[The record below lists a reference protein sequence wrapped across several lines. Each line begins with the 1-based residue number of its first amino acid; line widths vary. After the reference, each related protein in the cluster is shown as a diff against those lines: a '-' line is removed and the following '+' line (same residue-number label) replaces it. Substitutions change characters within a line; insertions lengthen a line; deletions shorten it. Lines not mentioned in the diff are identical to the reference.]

1 MTGRAASMGRG
12 IIDDVAARIVDD
24 MAECV
29 TRRLAAQG
37 GDPALPQKP
46 VGGLS
51 LAATSPLGPFEEAL
65 LEEVDMREPSFTL
78 TAGPT
83 AATPRTLQAL
93 GQPIMFDYD
102 PLFLEKFR
110 ELDRKV
116 GELMRSSSDIVL
128 MQGEAVLGLEAAAR
142 GLTRPGMKALNLV
155 SGVYAAWFGDWL
167 AEYGAEV
174 VEVRVP
180 YDEAVEPE
188 AVRQALA
195 DNPDVELVAVVQ
207 SETPSGIHNPV
218 GEIAAAV
225 KEAGALLLV
234 DAVSALGC
242 EEVLVDEWGIDVC
255 VAGPQKC
262 LAGPPGM
269 SLISV
274 SSAAWEAMERNP
286 NAPRGSFLSLLDWKE
301 RWVDTDRTKFLYT
314 PSVVD
319 VNGVDSVVD
328 QVLEEGLDRCI
339 ARHQAAARAVRAG
352 VQAMGLE
359 LWPRQER
366 YAAGCVTAIRV
377 PEGISRAR
385 TLEHIRERYGVMLS
399 GGYGELSDKLFR
411 IGHMG
416 PAADSL
422 YPAVA
427 VAALGRGLK
436 DLGADVQIG
445 AGVEATLEAIG
456 EAAERMVAPA

>member
-1 MTGRAASMGRG
+1 
-12 IIDDVAARIVDD
+12 
-24 MAECV
+24 
-29 TRRLAAQG
+29 
-37 GDPALPQKP
+37 
-46 VGGLS
+46 
-51 LAATSPLGPFEEAL
+51 
-65 LEEVDMREPSFTL
+65 MRDPSFTL

-83 AATPRTLQAL
+83 GATPRTLQAL
-93 GQPIMFDYD
+93 GQPIIFDYD
-102 PLFLEKFR
+102 PVFLAKFR
-110 ELDRKV
+110 ELERKV
-116 GELMRSSSDIVL
+116 GELMRSSDDIVL

-142 GLTRPGMKALNLV
+142 ALTQPGMKALNLV

-167 AEYGAEV
+167 REYGADV

-180 YDEAVEPE
+180 YDEAVEP
-188 AVRQALA
+188 ADVRQALE
-195 DNPDVELVAVVQ
+195 DHPDVELVAVVQ
-207 SETPSGIHNPV
+207 SETPSGIQNPV
-218 GEIAAAV
+218 GEIAPAV
-225 KEAGALLLV
+225 KDAGALLLV

-255 VAGPQKC
+255 VAAPQKC

-269 SLISV
+269 SLISI
-274 SSAAWEAMERNP
+274 SSAAWEAMESNP

-328 QVLEEGLDRCI
+328 QVLEEGLDHCI
-339 ARHQAAARAVRAG
+339 ARHQTAGRAVRAG
-352 VQAMGLE
+352 IGAMGMD
-359 LWPRQER
+359 LWPRREDK
-366 YAAGCVTAIRV
+366 AASCVTAIRV
-377 PEGISRAR
+377 PEGISRADA
-385 TLEHIRERYGVMLS
+385 LEHIRTHYGVMLS
-399 GGYGELSDKLFR
+399 GGYGELADQLFR

-422 YPAVA
+422 NPVVA

-436 DLGADVQIG
+436 DLGAEVRIG

-456 EAAERMVAPA
+456 EAADRTVATA

>member
-1 MTGRAASMGRG
+1 
-12 IIDDVAARIVDD
+12 
-24 MAECV
+24 
-29 TRRLAAQG
+29 
-37 GDPALPQKP
+37 
-46 VGGLS
+46 
-51 LAATSPLGPFEEAL
+51 
-65 LEEVDMREPSFTL
+65 MRDPSFTL

-93 GQPIMFDYD
+93 GQPIIFDYD
-102 PLFLEKFR
+102 PVFLEKFR
-110 ELDRKV
+110 QLERKV
-116 GELMRSSSDIVL
+116 GELMRSSEDIVL

-142 GLTRPGMKALNLV
+142 ALTRPGMKALNLV

-167 AEYGAEV
+167 REYGAEV
-174 VEVRVP
+174 IEVRVA
-180 YDEAVEPE
+180 YDEAVD
-188 AVRQALA
+188 AADVRRALEE
-195 DNPDVELVAVVQ
+195 NPDVELVAVVQ

-218 GEIAAAV
+218 GEIAPDV
-225 KEAGALLLV
+225 RQAGALLLV

-269 SLISV
+269 SLMSI

-301 RWVDTDRTKFLYT
+301 RWIDTDRTKFLYT

-328 QVLEEGLDRCI
+328 QVLEEGLEACI

-359 LWPRQER
+359 LWPRSEE

-377 PEGISRAR
+377 PDGISRAEA
-385 TLEHIRERYGVMLS
+385 LGHIRERYGVMLS
-399 GGYGELSDKLFR
+399 GGYGELADRLFR

-416 PAADSL
+416 PAADSFH
-422 YPAVA
+422 PVVA

-436 DLGADVQIG
+436 DMGVEVRIG
-445 AGVEATLEAIG
+445 EGVEATLGAI
-456 EAAERMVAPA
+456 AATAGKAVSPA

>member
-1 MTGRAASMGRG
+1 
-12 IIDDVAARIVDD
+12 
-24 MAECV
+24 
-29 TRRLAAQG
+29 
-37 GDPALPQKP
+37 
-46 VGGLS
+46 
-51 LAATSPLGPFEEAL
+51 
-65 LEEVDMREPSFTL
+65 MRDPSFTL

-83 AATPRTLQAL
+83 GATPRTLQAM
-93 GQPIMFDYD
+93 GQPIIFDYD
-102 PLFLEKFR
+102 PVFLEKFR
-110 ELDRKV
+110 ELERKV
-116 GELMRSSSDIVL
+116 GELMRSSDDIVL

-142 GLTRPGMKALNLV
+142 ALTRPGMKALNLV
-155 SGVYAAWFGDWL
+155 SGVYASWFGDWL
-167 AEYGAEV
+167 REYGAQV
-174 VEVRVP
+174 IEVRVP
-180 YDEAVEPE
+180 YDEAVEV
-188 AVRQALA
+188 ADVRQALA
-195 DNPDVELVAVVQ
+195 DNPDVGLVAVVQ

-218 GEIAAAV
+218 AEIAAAV
-225 KEAGALLLV
+225 KDAGALLLV

-242 EEVLVDEWGIDVC
+242 EDVLVDEWGIDLC
-255 VAGPQKC
+255 VVGPQKC

-274 SSAAWEAMERNP
+274 SAAAWEAMGRNP

-301 RWVDTDRTKFLYT
+301 RWVDTDRTKFLFT

-328 QVLEEGLDRCI
+328 QVLEEGLENCI
-339 ARHQAAARAVRAG
+339 ARHQTAARAVRAG

-359 LWPRQER
+359 LWPRREE

-377 PEGISRAR
+377 PEGISRAE
-385 TLEHIRERYGVMLS
+385 TLGHIRERYGVMLS
-399 GGYGELSDKLFR
+399 GGYGELADKLFR

-422 YPAVA
+422 NPVVA

-445 AGVEATLEAIG
+445 AGVEATLEEIG
-456 EAAERMVAPA
+456 QAAERTTATA

>member
-1 MTGRAASMGRG
+1 
-12 IIDDVAARIVDD
+12 
-24 MAECV
+24 
-29 TRRLAAQG
+29 
-37 GDPALPQKP
+37 
-46 VGGLS
+46 
-51 LAATSPLGPFEEAL
+51 
-65 LEEVDMREPSFTL
+65 MRDPSFTL

-93 GQPIMFDYD
+93 GQPIIFDYD
-102 PLFLEKFR
+102 PVFLEKFR
-110 ELDRKV
+110 QLERKV
-116 GELMRSSSDIVL
+116 GELMRSSDDIVL

-142 GLTRPGMKALNLV
+142 ALTRPGMKALNLV

-167 AEYGAEV
+167 REYGAEV

-180 YDEAVEPE
+180 YDEAVE
-188 AVRQALA
+188 AADVRQALE

-218 GEIAAAV
+218 GEIAPAV
-225 KEAGALLLV
+225 NDAGALLLV

-269 SLISV
+269 SLMSI

-328 QVLEEGLDRCI
+328 QVLDEGLEQCI

-359 LWPRQER
+359 LWPRREE

-377 PEGISRAR
+377 PEGISRAA
-385 TLEHIRERYGVMLS
+385 TLEHIRDRYGVMLS
-399 GGYGELSDKLFR
+399 GGYGELADKLFR

-422 YPAVA
+422 NPVVA

-436 DLGADVQIG
+436 DLGADVHIG

-456 EAAERMVAPA
+456 EAADRAVAPA

>member
-1 MTGRAASMGRG
+1 
-12 IIDDVAARIVDD
+12 
-24 MAECV
+24 
-29 TRRLAAQG
+29 
-37 GDPALPQKP
+37 
-46 VGGLS
+46 
-51 LAATSPLGPFEEAL
+51 
-65 LEEVDMREPSFTL
+65 MRDPSFTL

-93 GQPIMFDYD
+93 GQPIIFDYD
-102 PLFLEKFR
+102 PVFLEKFR
-110 ELDRKV
+110 ELERKIA
-116 GELMRSSSDIVL
+116 ELMRSSEDIVL

-142 GLTRPGMKALNLV
+142 ALTRPGMKALNLV

-167 AEYGAEV
+167 REYGAEV

-180 YDEAVEPE
+180 YDEAVE
-188 AVRQALA
+188 AADVRQALD

-218 GEIAAAV
+218 GEIAPAV
-225 KEAGALLLV
+225 REAGALLLV
-234 DAVSALGC
+234 DAVSALCC

-269 SLISV
+269 SLMSI

-328 QVLEEGLDRCI
+328 QVLEEGLEQCV

-359 LWPRQER
+359 LWPRREE

-377 PEGISRAR
+377 PEGISRAG
-385 TLEHIRERYGVMLS
+385 TLEHVRGRYGVMLS
-399 GGYGELSDKLFR
+399 GGYGELTDKLFR

-422 YPAVA
+422 NPVVA

-436 DLGADVQIG
+436 DLGADVRIG

-456 EAAERMVAPA
+456 AAAERTVTTA

>member
-1 MTGRAASMGRG
+1 
-12 IIDDVAARIVDD
+12 
-24 MAECV
+24 
-29 TRRLAAQG
+29 
-37 GDPALPQKP
+37 
-46 VGGLS
+46 
-51 LAATSPLGPFEEAL
+51 
-65 LEEVDMREPSFTL
+65 MRDPSFTL

-93 GQPIMFDYD
+93 GQPIVFDYD

-110 ELDRKV
+110 ELERKV
-116 GELMRSSSDIVL
+116 GELMRSSDDIVL

-142 GLTRPGMKALNLV
+142 ALTRPGTKALNVV

-167 AEYGAEV
+167 REYGADV

-180 YDEAVEPE
+180 YDEAVD
-188 AVRQALA
+188 AADVRQALE

-218 GEIAAAV
+218 GEIAPAV
-225 KEAGALLLV
+225 KDAGALLLV
-234 DAVSALGC
+234 DAVSAVGC

-255 VAGPQKC
+255 VVGPQKC

-269 SLISV
+269 SLMSI

-301 RWVDTDRTKFLYT
+301 RWVDTDKTKFLYT

-328 QVLEEGLDRCI
+328 QVLEEGLDQCI

-359 LWPRQER
+359 LWPRRED

-377 PEGISRAR
+377 PEGISRAGA
-385 TLEHIRERYGVMLS
+385 LAHIRERYGVMLS
-399 GGYGELSDKLFR
+399 GGYGELADRLFR

-422 YPAVA
+422 NPVVG

-436 DLGADVQIG
+436 DLGADVHIG
-445 AGVEATLEAIG
+445 AGVEATLEAMG
-456 EAAERMVAPA
+456 EAANRAVTTA

>member
-1 MTGRAASMGRG
+1 
-12 IIDDVAARIVDD
+12 
-24 MAECV
+24 
-29 TRRLAAQG
+29 
-37 GDPALPQKP
+37 
-46 VGGLS
+46 
-51 LAATSPLGPFEEAL
+51 
-65 LEEVDMREPSFTL
+65 MRDPSFTL

-93 GQPIMFDYD
+93 GQPIVFDYD

-110 ELDRKV
+110 ELERKV
-116 GELMRSSSDIVL
+116 GELMRSSDDIVL

-142 GLTRPGMKALNLV
+142 ALTRPGTKALNVV

-167 AEYGAEV
+167 REYGADV

-180 YDEAVEPE
+180 YDEAVD
-188 AVRQALA
+188 AADVRQALE

-218 GEIAAAV
+218 GEIAPAV
-225 KEAGALLLV
+225 KDAGALLLV
-234 DAVSALGC
+234 DAVSAVGC

-255 VAGPQKC
+255 VVGPQKC

-269 SLISV
+269 SLMSI

-301 RWVDTDRTKFLYT
+301 RWVDTDKTKFLYT

-328 QVLEEGLDRCI
+328 QVLEEGLDQCI

-359 LWPRQER
+359 LWPRRED

-377 PEGISRAR
+377 PEGISRAGA
-385 TLEHIRERYGVMLS
+385 LAHIRERYGVMLS
-399 GGYGELSDKLFR
+399 GGYGELADRLFR

-422 YPAVA
+422 NPVVG

-436 DLGADVQIG
+436 DLGADVHIG

-456 EAAERMVAPA
+456 EAANRAVTTA

>member
-1 MTGRAASMGRG
+1 MR
-12 IIDDVAARIVDD
+12 
-24 MAECV
+24 
-29 TRRLAAQG
+29 
-37 GDPALPQKP
+37 DP
-46 VGGLS
+46 
-51 LAATSPLGPFEEAL
+51 T
-65 LEEVDMREPSFTL
+65 FTL

-93 GQPIMFDYD
+93 GQPIIFDYD
-102 PLFLEKFR
+102 PVFLEKFR
-110 ELDRKV
+110 ELERKV
-116 GELMRSSSDIVL
+116 GELMRSSDDIVL

-142 GLTRPGMKALNLV
+142 ALTRPGMKALNLV
-155 SGVYAAWFGDWL
+155 SGVYASWFGDWL
-167 AEYGAEV
+167 REYGAEV

-180 YDEAVEPE
+180 YDEAVE
-188 AVRQALA
+188 AADVRQALA
-195 DNPDVELVAVVQ
+195 DNPGVELVAVVQ

-218 GEIAAAV
+218 AEIAPAV

-242 EEVLVDEWGIDVC
+242 EEVLVDEWGIDLC
-255 VAGPQKC
+255 VVGPQKC

-274 SSAAWEAMERNP
+274 SPAAWEVMERNP

-301 RWVDTDRTKFLYT
+301 RWVDTDRTKFLFT

-328 QVLEEGLDRCI
+328 QMLEEGLDNCI
-339 ARHQAAARAVRAG
+339 ARHQTAARAVRAG

-359 LWPRQER
+359 LWPRREDC
-366 YAAGCVTAIRV
+366 AAGCVTAIRV
-377 PEGISRAR
+377 PDGISRAA
-385 TLEHIRERYGVMLS
+385 TLDHIRRRYGVMLS
-399 GGYGELSDKLFR
+399 GGYGELADKLFR

-422 YPAVA
+422 NPVVA

-436 DLGADVQIG
+436 DLGADVRIG

-456 EAAERMVAPA
+456 EAADRTVATA

>member
-1 MTGRAASMGRG
+1 MR
-12 IIDDVAARIVDD
+12 
-24 MAECV
+24 
-29 TRRLAAQG
+29 
-37 GDPALPQKP
+37 DPN
-46 VGGLS
+46 
-51 LAATSPLGPFEEAL
+51 
-65 LEEVDMREPSFTL
+65 FTL

-93 GQPIMFDYD
+93 GQPIIFDYD
-102 PLFLEKFR
+102 PVFLEKFR
-110 ELDRKV
+110 ELERKV
-116 GELMRSSSDIVL
+116 GELMRSSDDIVL

-142 GLTRPGMKALNLV
+142 ALTRPGMKALNLV
-155 SGVYAAWFGDWL
+155 SGVYASWFGDWL
-167 AEYGAEV
+167 REYGAEV
-174 VEVRVP
+174 LEVRVP
-180 YDEAVEPE
+180 YDEAVD
-188 AVRQALA
+188 AADVRQALA
-195 DNPDVELVAVVQ
+195 DNPEVELVAVVQ

-218 GEIAAAV
+218 AEIAPAV

-234 DAVSALGC
+234 DAVSAIGC

-255 VAGPQKC
+255 VVGPQKC

-274 SSAAWEAMERNP
+274 SPAAWEAMERNP

-328 QVLEEGLDRCI
+328 QVLEEGLDNCI
-339 ARHQAAARAVRAG
+339 ARHQAAAQAVRAG
-352 VQAMGLE
+352 AQAMGLE
-359 LWPRQER
+359 LWPRRAE

-377 PEGISRAR
+377 PDGISRAGA
-385 TLEHIRERYGVMLS
+385 LEHIRERYGVMLS
-399 GGYGELSDKLFR
+399 GGYGELADKLFR

-422 YPAVA
+422 NPVVA

-436 DLGADVQIG
+436 DLGADVSIG
-445 AGVEATLEAIG
+445 AGVEATLEKIG
-456 EAAERMVAPA
+456 DAAERAVTPA

>member
-1 MTGRAASMGRG
+1 
-12 IIDDVAARIVDD
+12 
-24 MAECV
+24 
-29 TRRLAAQG
+29 
-37 GDPALPQKP
+37 
-46 VGGLS
+46 
-51 LAATSPLGPFEEAL
+51 
-65 LEEVDMREPSFTL
+65 MRDPSFTL

-83 AATPRTLQAL
+83 AATPRTLQAM
-93 GQPIMFDYD
+93 GQPIIFDYD
-102 PLFLEKFR
+102 PVFLEKFR
-110 ELDRKV
+110 ELERKV
-116 GELMRSSSDIVL
+116 GQLMRSSDDIVL

-142 GLTRPGMKALNLV
+142 ALTRPGMKALNLV
-155 SGVYAAWFGDWL
+155 SGVYASWFGDWL
-167 AEYGAEV
+167 REYGAEV

-180 YDEAVEPE
+180 YDEAVE
-188 AVRQALA
+188 AADVRQALA

-218 GEIAAAV
+218 AEIAAAV

-242 EEVLVDEWGIDVC
+242 EDVLVDEWGIDVC
-255 VAGPQKC
+255 VVGPQKC

-274 SSAAWEAMERNP
+274 SAAAWEAMERNP

-301 RWVDTDRTKFLYT
+301 RWIDTDRTKFLFT

-328 QVLEEGLDRCI
+328 QVLEEGVETCI
-339 ARHQAAARAVRAG
+339 ARHQTAARAVRAG

-359 LWPRQER
+359 LWPRREE

-377 PEGISRAR
+377 PDGISRAD
-385 TLEHIRERYGVMLS
+385 TLAHIRERYGVMLS
-399 GGYGELSDKLFR
+399 GGYGELADKLFR

-422 YPAVA
+422 YPVVA

-436 DLGADVQIG
+436 DLGADVRIG
-445 AGVEATLEAIG
+445 PGVEATLEAIG
-456 EAAERMVAPA
+456 QAAERTVATA

>member
-1 MTGRAASMGRG
+1 
-12 IIDDVAARIVDD
+12 
-24 MAECV
+24 
-29 TRRLAAQG
+29 
-37 GDPALPQKP
+37 
-46 VGGLS
+46 
-51 LAATSPLGPFEEAL
+51 
-65 LEEVDMREPSFTL
+65 MRDPSFTL

-93 GQPIMFDYD
+93 GQPIIFDYD
-102 PLFLEKFR
+102 PVFLEKFR
-110 ELDRKV
+110 ELERKV
-116 GELMRSSSDIVL
+116 GELMRSSDDIVL

-142 GLTRPGMKALNLV
+142 ALTRPGMKALNLV

-167 AEYGAEV
+167 REYGAEV
-174 VEVRVP
+174 IEVRVP
-180 YDEAVEPE
+180 YDEAVD
-188 AVRQALA
+188 AADVRQAL
-195 DNPDVELVAVVQ
+195 DENPDVELVAVVQ

-218 GEIAAAV
+218 GEIAPAV
-225 KEAGALLLV
+225 KDAGALLLV

-255 VAGPQKC
+255 VVGPQKC

-269 SLISV
+269 SLMSV
-274 SSAAWEAMERNP
+274 SPAAWEAMESNP

-328 QVLEEGLDRCI
+328 QVLEEGLESCI
-339 ARHQAAARAVRAG
+339 ARHQTAARAVRAG

-359 LWPRQER
+359 LWPRRED

-377 PEGISRAR
+377 PEGISRAGA
-385 TLEHIRERYGVMLS
+385 LEHIRERYGVMLS
-399 GGYGELSDKLFR
+399 GGYGELADKLFR

-422 YPAVA
+422 NPVVA

-436 DLGADVQIG
+436 DLGADVSIG
-445 AGVEATLEAIG
+445 AGVEATLEKIG
-456 EAAERMVAPA
+456 EAAERAVTPA

>member
-1 MTGRAASMGRG
+1 
-12 IIDDVAARIVDD
+12 
-24 MAECV
+24 
-29 TRRLAAQG
+29 
-37 GDPALPQKP
+37 
-46 VGGLS
+46 
-51 LAATSPLGPFEEAL
+51 
-65 LEEVDMREPSFTL
+65 MRDPSFTL

-83 AATPRTLQAL
+83 TATPRTLQAL
-93 GQPIMFDYD
+93 GQPIIFDYD
-102 PLFLEKFR
+102 PVFLEKFR
-110 ELDRKV
+110 ELERKV
-116 GELMRSSSDIVL
+116 GELMRSSDDIVL

-142 GLTRPGMKALNLV
+142 ALTRPGMKALNLV
-155 SGVYAAWFGDWL
+155 SGVYASWFGDWL
-167 AEYGAEV
+167 REYGADV

-180 YDEAVEPE
+180 YDEAVDV
-188 AVRQALA
+188 ADVRQALA
-195 DNPDVELVAVVQ
+195 DNTDVELVAVVQ

-218 GEIAAAV
+218 GEIAPAV

-255 VAGPQKC
+255 VVGPQKC

-274 SSAAWEAMERNP
+274 SPAAWEAMQRNP

-328 QVLEEGLDRCI
+328 QVLEEGLESCI
-339 ARHQAAARAVRAG
+339 ARHQTAARAVRAG

-359 LWPRQER
+359 LWPRRED

-377 PEGISRAR
+377 PDGVSRAG
-385 TLEHIRERYGVMLS
+385 TLDHVRERYGVMLS
-399 GGYGELSDKLFR
+399 GGYGELADKLFR

-422 YPAVA
+422 NPVVA

-436 DLGADVQIG
+436 DLGADVSIG
-445 AGVEATLEAIG
+445 AGVEATLEKIG
-456 EAAERMVAPA
+456 EAAERAVTPA

>member
-1 MTGRAASMGRG
+1 
-12 IIDDVAARIVDD
+12 
-24 MAECV
+24 
-29 TRRLAAQG
+29 
-37 GDPALPQKP
+37 
-46 VGGLS
+46 
-51 LAATSPLGPFEEAL
+51 
-65 LEEVDMREPSFTL
+65 MRDPSFTL

-93 GQPIMFDYD
+93 GQPIIFDYD
-102 PLFLEKFR
+102 PVFLEKFR
-110 ELDRKV
+110 QLERKV
-116 GELMRSSSDIVL
+116 GELMRSSDDIVL

-142 GLTRPGMKALNLV
+142 ALTRPGMKALNLV

-167 AEYGAEV
+167 REYGAEV

-180 YDEAVEPE
+180 YDEAVE
-188 AVRQALA
+188 AADVRQALE

-218 GEIAAAV
+218 GEIAPAV
-225 KEAGALLLV
+225 NDAGALFLV

-269 SLISV
+269 SLMSI

-301 RWVDTDRTKFLYT
+301 RWVDTDKTKFLYT

-328 QVLEEGLDRCI
+328 QVLDEGLEQCI

-359 LWPRQER
+359 LWPRREE

-377 PEGISRAR
+377 PEGISRAA
-385 TLEHIRERYGVMLS
+385 TLEHIRDRYGVMLS
-399 GGYGELSDKLFR
+399 GGYGELADKLFR

-422 YPAVA
+422 NPVVA

-436 DLGADVQIG
+436 DLGADVHIG

-456 EAAERMVAPA
+456 EAADRAVAPA

>member
-1 MTGRAASMGRG
+1 
-12 IIDDVAARIVDD
+12 
-24 MAECV
+24 
-29 TRRLAAQG
+29 
-37 GDPALPQKP
+37 
-46 VGGLS
+46 
-51 LAATSPLGPFEEAL
+51 
-65 LEEVDMREPSFTL
+65 MRDPSFTL

-93 GQPIMFDYD
+93 GQPIIFDYD
-102 PLFLEKFR
+102 PVFLEKFQNL
-110 ELDRKV
+110 ERKV
-116 GELMRSSSDIVL
+116 GELMRSSQDIVL

-142 GLTRPGMKALNLV
+142 ALTQPGMKALNLV
-155 SGVYAAWFGDWL
+155 SGVYASWFGDWL
-167 AEYGAEV
+167 REYGADV

-180 YDEAVEPE
+180 YDEAVD
-188 AVRQALA
+188 AADVRQALA

-218 GEIAAAV
+218 AEIAPLV
-225 KEAGALLLV
+225 NEAGALFLV

-255 VAGPQKC
+255 VVGPQKV

-269 SLISV
+269 SLMSISN
-274 SSAAWEAMERNP
+274 AAWEAMRNNP
-286 NAPRGSFLSLLDWKE
+286 HAPRGSFLSLLDWKE
-301 RWVDTDRTKFLYT
+301 RWVDTDKLHFLYT

-328 QVLEEGLDRCI
+328 QVLEEGLENCI

-352 VQAMGLE
+352 VRSMGLE
-359 LWPRQER
+359 LWPRREE

-377 PEGISRAR
+377 PDGISRAGA
-385 TLEHIRERYGVMLS
+385 LAHIRERYGVMLS
-399 GGYGELSDKLFR
+399 GGYGELADKLFR

-422 YPAVA
+422 YPVVA
-427 VAALGRGLK
+427 IAALGQGLK
-436 DLGADVQIG
+436 DLGVDVHVG
-445 AGVEATLEAIG
+445 AGVEVTLDAIG
-456 EAAERMVAPA
+456 QAADRTVATA

>member
-1 MTGRAASMGRG
+1 
-12 IIDDVAARIVDD
+12 
-24 MAECV
+24 
-29 TRRLAAQG
+29 
-37 GDPALPQKP
+37 
-46 VGGLS
+46 
-51 LAATSPLGPFEEAL
+51 
-65 LEEVDMREPSFTL
+65 MRDPSFTL

-93 GQPIMFDYD
+93 GQPIIFDYD

-110 ELDRKV
+110 ELERKV
-116 GELMRSSSDIVL
+116 GELMRSSDDIVL

-142 GLTRPGMKALNLV
+142 ALTRPGTKALNLV
-155 SGVYAAWFGDWL
+155 SGVYASWFGDWL
-167 AEYGAEV
+167 REYGADV

-180 YDEAVEPE
+180 YDEAVD
-188 AVRQALA
+188 AADVRQALE

-218 GEIAAAV
+218 AEIAPAV
-225 KEAGALLLV
+225 KDAGALLLV
-234 DAVSALGC
+234 DAVSAVGC

-255 VAGPQKC
+255 VVGPQKC

-269 SLISV
+269 SLMSV
-274 SSAAWEAMERNP
+274 SAAAWEVMARNP

-301 RWVDTDRTKFLYT
+301 RWVDTDKTKFLYT

-328 QVLEEGLDRCI
+328 QVLEEGLDHCI

-352 VQAMGLE
+352 AQAMGLE
-359 LWPRQER
+359 LWPRRAE

-377 PEGISRAR
+377 PDGISRAGA
-385 TLEHIRERYGVMLS
+385 LEHIRERYGVMLS
-399 GGYGELSDKLFR
+399 GGYGELADKLFR

-422 YPAVA
+422 NPVVG

-436 DLGADVQIG
+436 DLGADVRIG
-445 AGVEATLEAIG
+445 AGVEAALEAI
-456 EAAERMVAPA
+456 AETADRTVATA

>member
-1 MTGRAASMGRG
+1 
-12 IIDDVAARIVDD
+12 
-24 MAECV
+24 
-29 TRRLAAQG
+29 
-37 GDPALPQKP
+37 
-46 VGGLS
+46 
-51 LAATSPLGPFEEAL
+51 
-65 LEEVDMREPSFTL
+65 MRDPSFTL

-93 GQPIMFDYD
+93 GQPIIFDYD
-102 PLFLEKFR
+102 PVFLEKFR
-110 ELDRKV
+110 ELERKV
-116 GELMRSSSDIVL
+116 GELMRSSDDIVL

-142 GLTRPGMKALNLV
+142 ALTRPGMKALNLV
-155 SGVYAAWFGDWL
+155 SGVYASWFGDWL
-167 AEYGAEV
+167 REYGAEV
-174 VEVRVP
+174 IEVRVP
-180 YDEAVEPE
+180 YDEAVD
-188 AVRQALA
+188 AAHVRQALA

-218 GEIAAAV
+218 AEIAPAV

-255 VAGPQKC
+255 VVGPQKC

-274 SSAAWEAMERNP
+274 STAAWEAMARNP

-301 RWVDTDRTKFLYT
+301 RWVETDRTKFLYT

-328 QVLEEGLDRCI
+328 QVLEEGLESCI
-339 ARHQAAARAVRAG
+339 ARHQTAARAVRAG

-359 LWPRQER
+359 LWPRRED

-377 PEGISRAR
+377 PEGISRAGA
-385 TLEHIRERYGVMLS
+385 LEHIRERYGVMLS
-399 GGYGELSDKLFR
+399 GGYGELADKLFR

-422 YPAVA
+422 NPVVA

-436 DLGADVQIG
+436 DLGADVSIG
-445 AGVEATLEAIG
+445 AGVEATLEKIG
-456 EAAERMVAPA
+456 ETAERAVTPA

>member
-1 MTGRAASMGRG
+1 M
-12 IIDDVAARIVDD
+12 
-24 MAECV
+24 
-29 TRRLAAQG
+29 
-37 GDPALPQKP
+37 K
-46 VGGLS
+46 
-51 LAATSPLGPFEEAL
+51 
-65 LEEVDMREPSFTL
+65 EPSFTL

-83 AATPRTLQAL
+83 FATPRTLAAL
-93 GQPIMFDYD
+93 GQPIIFDYD
-102 PLFLEKFR
+102 PVFLERFVGL
-110 ELDRKV
+110 ERKV
-116 GELMRSSSDIVL
+116 GELMRSSQDIVL

-142 GLTRPGMKALNLV
+142 ALTRPGMKALNLV
-155 SGVYAAWFGDWL
+155 SGVYASWFGDWL
-167 AEYGAEV
+167 REYGAEV

-180 YDEAVEPE
+180 YDEAVDADE
-188 AVRQALA
+188 VRGALA
-195 DNPDVELVAVVQ
+195 ENPDVELVAVVQ

-218 GEIAAAV
+218 GEIAPLV

-255 VAGPQKC
+255 VAGPQKV

-269 SLISV
+269 SLISI
-274 SSAAWEAMERNP
+274 SDAAWQAMRKNP

-301 RWVDTDRTKFLYT
+301 RWVDTDKLHFLYT

-328 QVLEEGLDRCI
+328 QVLEEGLENCI

-359 LWPRQER
+359 LWPRRQD

-377 PEGISRAR
+377 PEGLSRAE
-385 TLEHIRERYGVMLS
+385 TLAHIRERYGVMLS
-399 GGYGELSDKLFR
+399 GGYGELADRLFR

-422 YPAVA
+422 YPVVA
-427 VAALGRGLK
+427 VSALGQGLK
-436 DLGADVQIG
+436 DQGADVQVG
-445 AGVEATLEAIG
+445 AGVEATLDAIG
-456 EAAERMVAPA
+456 RGADRTVATA

>member
-1 MTGRAASMGRG
+1 
-12 IIDDVAARIVDD
+12 
-24 MAECV
+24 
-29 TRRLAAQG
+29 
-37 GDPALPQKP
+37 
-46 VGGLS
+46 
-51 LAATSPLGPFEEAL
+51 
-65 LEEVDMREPSFTL
+65 MRDPSFTL

-93 GQPIMFDYD
+93 GQPIIFDYD

-110 ELDRKV
+110 ELERKV
-116 GELMRSSSDIVL
+116 GELMRSSDDIVL

-142 GLTRPGMKALNLV
+142 ALTRPGMKALNLV
-155 SGVYAAWFGDWL
+155 SGVYASWFGDWL
-167 AEYGAEV
+167 REYGADV

-180 YDEAVEPE
+180 YDEAVD
-188 AVRQALA
+188 AADVRQALA
-195 DNPDVELVAVVQ
+195 DNPGVELVAVVQ

-218 GEIAAAV
+218 AEIAPAV
-225 KEAGALLLV
+225 KDAGALLLV
-234 DAVSALGC
+234 DAVSAVGC

-255 VAGPQKC
+255 VVGPQKC

-269 SLISV
+269 SLMSV
-274 SSAAWEAMERNP
+274 SAAAWEAMTRNP

-301 RWVDTDRTKFLYT
+301 RWVDTDKTKFLYT

-328 QVLEEGLDRCI
+328 QVLEEGLDNCI

-352 VQAMGLE
+352 AQAMGLE
-359 LWPRQER
+359 LWPRRAE

-377 PEGISRAR
+377 PDGISRAGA
-385 TLEHIRERYGVMLS
+385 LEHIRERYGVMLS
-399 GGYGELSDKLFR
+399 GGYGELADKLFR

-422 YPAVA
+422 NPVVG

-436 DLGADVQIG
+436 DLGADVRIG
-445 AGVEATLEAIG
+445 AGVEAALEAI
-456 EAAERMVAPA
+456 AETADRPVATA